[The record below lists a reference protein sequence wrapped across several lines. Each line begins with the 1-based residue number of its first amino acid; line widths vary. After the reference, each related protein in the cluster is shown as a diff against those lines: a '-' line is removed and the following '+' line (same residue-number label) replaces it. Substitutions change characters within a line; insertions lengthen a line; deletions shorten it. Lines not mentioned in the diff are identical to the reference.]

1 MKAILFL
8 LAAFAAASTVQAQE
22 AKATDQPLPNYKPL
36 PAQLLV
42 EPPADYRMWD
52 SITSSEDPYIYFYGE
67 SPSYTYYVLPEKH
80 DEYDSSA
87 FVMIRCSNYRYTS
100 APTQE
105 LETAQR
111 LFNSVQWDSIEYLT
125 PQKGSLAMQHKRNVS
140 LGEDA
145 KLIKATKGNR
155 SVELSLVWIEE
166 VPYYHVFSVMR

>member
-8 LAAFAAASTVQAQE
+8 LAAFAAASPIQAQK
-22 AKATDQPLPNYKPL
+22 APATDQPLPHYKPL

-42 EPPADYRMWD
+42 KPPADYRMWD
-52 SITSSEDPYIYFYGE
+52 SITSGEDPYIYFIGE
-67 SPSYTYYVLPEKH
+67 APSYTYYVLPEKQ

-87 FVMIRCSNYRYTS
+87 FVMIRCSNYRYNS

-125 PQKGSLAMQHKRNVS
+125 PQKGSLAVQHKRNVS

-145 KLIKATKGNR
+145 QLIKATKGDR
-155 SVELSLVWIEE
+155 SVELSLVWIKE